1 MRIGSLSRFIYI
13 TKETQKQ
20 FEKLSL
26 LIRMA
31 SSGKRVDLYE
41 TEPSGVY
48 ETLSTKN
55 TIAMLKAYEDNIRFA
70 KGFLLTADDTLG
82 KIYDI
87 ALKVKEKL
95 VQAANSRDD
104 YTAIADELTELKN
117 RLEQLLKTKIGDYY
131 IFAGNTP
138 TTVPIDS
145 NDNYAGGAD
154 HFYVKVADNDKVP
167 VFINISPFVN
177 NNDSTQNILKVIQNS
192 IDNITDKTTIE
203 DNIQYMENLIN
214 KIDQVRAYVGANEQK
229 LEQYSDT
236 YSELITNLKKKD
248 SDLEGVDVATVIT
261 DYKQANVTYQ
271 SLLEILGKENTQ
283 NPVLLKY
290 F

>member
-13 TKETQKQ
+13 TQETKKQ

-48 ETLSTKN
+48 EVLSTKS
-55 TIAMLKAYEDNIRFA
+55 TIAKLRAYEDNIRFA

-82 KIYDI
+82 KIYDVT
-87 ALKVKEKL
+87 LKIKEKL
-95 VQAANSRDD
+95 VQAANSQSD
-104 YTAIADELTELKN
+104 YETLKDELTELKN

-131 IFAGNTP
+131 IFAGNEP
-138 TTVPIDS
+138 TTVPVDD
-145 NDNYAGGAD
+145 NDKYAGGDD
-154 HFYVKVADNDKVP
+154 HFYVKVSDTDKVP
-167 VFINISPFVN
+167 VFINVNPFVDK
-177 NNDSTQNILKVIQNS
+177 NDDDKNILKVIQNS
-192 IDNITDKTTIE
+192 IDNITDKDTIE
-203 DNIQYMENLIN
+203 NNIQKVENLLN
-214 KIDQVRAYVGANEQK
+214 TIDQVRGYVGANEQK
-229 LEQYSDT
+229 LEQYADT
-236 YSELITNLKKKD
+236 YSELIDNLKKKN
-248 SDLEGVDVATVIT
+248 SDLEGVDVARAIT

-271 SLLEILGKENTQ
+271 SLLQILGKENTT
-283 NPVLLKY
+283 NPILLKY